1 MKASDAKTLNKLVQ
15 FRYNQTVIEVSK
27 GTHQLNGQ
35 SISMDPSLSNYTTNA
50 IKGSLQLHDKVV
62 VKYFRN

>member
-15 FRYNQTVIEVSK
+15 FWYNQTVTEVSK

-35 SISMDPSLSNYTTNA
+35 SIFMDPSLSNYTTNA
-50 IKGSLQLHDKVV
+50 IKGSLQVHD
-62 VKYFRN
+62 

>member
-15 FRYNQTVIEVSK
+15 FWHNQTVNKVSK

-50 IKGSLQLHDKVV
+50 IKGSLQVHD
-62 VKYFRN
+62 